1 MGSRPRPKESKAS
14 RRTAHPTKERHYP
27 TRRPSHHQPEMPKLI
42 PDPVQPLADSQCAPN
57 LPYYVSRSNFNS
69 LPIYLLRK
77 RGGNL
82 KQTRIKNIDG
92 DRLKMKLDLCK
103 ALNLPADKAAVNAV
117 TGHIVVR
124 GHWKPQVERF
134 LRERKF

>member
-1 MGSRPRPKESKAS
+1 
-14 RRTAHPTKERHYP
+14 
-27 TRRPSHHQPEMPKLI
+27 
-42 PDPVQPLADSQCAPN
+42 

-69 LPIYLLRK
+69 LPVYLLRK

-92 DRLKMKLDLCK
+92 DRLKMKEELCK
-103 ALNLPADKAAVNAV
+103 ALELPADKAAVNSV
-117 TGHIVVR
+117 TGHIIVR

-134 LRERKF
+134 LRER